1 MFISSGSYPA
11 EDKQKCESEVEK
23 MKVLKK
29 NKTLPKRS
37 EEKKQEQK
45 IKIKQF
51 VLSAFLCAMIV
62 LPYLVTGYADDS
74 WEKTIQSLID
84 FVILGIGAGIA
95 IRGVFFLLP
104 GIGDYLGAEDDD
116 AQQKKKGR
124 DQIVSGIRVLI
135 VGGVILALGPTH
147 AVSNMVKT
155 FADQIKL
162 GS

>member
-51 VLSAFLCAMIV
+51 ALSAFLCAMIV
-62 LPYLVTGYADDS
+62 LPYLVTGYAGDS
-74 WEKTIQSLID
+74 WSTIQNLID

-95 IRGVFFLLP
+95 IRGVFSLFP
-104 GIGDYLGAEDDD
+104 GIGDYLGADDDD

-155 FADQIKL
+155 FVDQIKL